1 MLSAQLL
8 YPLITKESFKRI
20 FDARLFDSEDVQL
33 SNTVGKG
40 EYGQGTVYAYTLIF
54 ITVLVIYL
62 EISTLY
68 FRLKFLVYAGQ
79 LISSNFKIAAKEIN
93 LPLRNNSG
101 TRIFYLDPQKIIIF
115 RRNNASSIEFIF

>member
-40 EYGQGTVYAYTLIF
+40 EYGQ
-54 ITVLVIYL
+54 
-62 EISTLY
+62 
-68 FRLKFLVYAGQ
+68 VYAGH
-79 LISSNFKIAAKEIN
+79 LISSNSKIAAKEIN
-93 LPLRNNSG
+93 LPLKNNTG
-101 TRIFYLDPQKIIIF
+101 KPFFILKTR
-115 RRNNASSIEFIF
+115 

>member
-40 EYGQGTVYAYTLIF
+40 EYGQGTVYAYTS
-54 ITVLVIYL
+54 TH
-62 EISTLY
+62 ISPSLLYCRNTL
-68 FRLKFLVYAGQ
+68 
-79 LISSNFKIAAKEIN
+79 
-93 LPLRNNSG
+93 
-101 TRIFYLDPQKIIIF
+101 
-115 RRNNASSIEFIF
+115 

>member
-40 EYGQGTVYAYTLIF
+40 EYGQGNHYKTVYCKVDNMFFSICW
-54 ITVLVIYL
+54 
-62 EISTLY
+62 
-68 FRLKFLVYAGQ
+68 
-79 LISSNFKIAAKEIN
+79 
-93 LPLRNNSG
+93 
-101 TRIFYLDPQKIIIF
+101 
-115 RRNNASSIEFIF
+115 ASDIV